1 MIQITEDNFKAIEDF
16 KEKADQYKNG
26 EIDPLRFKAFRV
38 SMGVYEQ
45 RAKETYMVRTR
56 VPGGVITFQQLQTIN
71 NIAKKYANGGMH
83 ITSRQDLQFHNVKL
97 EDVYDIMK
105 QLIEVGIITKG
116 TGGNTVRNVQCA
128 SLSGVST
135 DDVFDVTSYVREVT
149 NYLIKDP
156 SNMNLPRKYKLAFSN
171 SPVDEA
177 DATISDLGFIAK
189 VQDGK
194 KGFEVYG
201 GGGFGGNPRVSLKL
215 ADFIEDKDVIYYVQ
229 GMKELFEKEGDRSN
243 KNRARIRYIVAR
255 LGKEKFIQR
264 FEEELARVR
273 KEKNLDL
280 NIDEPYEK
288 YDTDNIKA
296 VDKSL
301 KNIIFPQKQKGL
313 YSVYVHPQSGNLTS
327 ENLDKVIN
335 FINTLEY
342 GTSIRVTNTQGF
354 FVRDLKEKDAAEL
367 SDVVL
372 QFTSRFNIDNS
383 ITCAGASTCQ
393 LGLCLSQNLLKGI
406 KEEFKDASDDIKY
419 ALPRIY
425 ISGCPNS
432 CAVHEKGK
440 IGLSG
445 RATRTED
452 GLIPMYTIFLGG
464 KVGSGGAKMGEVYG
478 DVPAKKIP
486 KYLYK
491 LAELK
496 SKSSYE
502 DFDEFLDN
510 SKEEIKRL
518 VKEYSTLESFAENSD
533 LYYDFGACNKFTLE
547 GRGAGECSTGVIDVI
562 KLDLSNAEGAL
573 AKYKTTKE
581 DADLYSSAVSSSRA
595 LLVLNGVDTNKDREI
610 FNIFKKDFVDTGY
623 VKAEIADLFDTL
635 IDYKLG
641 DIKNIADKAENIEYL
656 YSKVKAMYDSLDG
669 QLHITLP
676 KEVEKDETKEN
687 LEDKQETAYEVIDF
701 RGVKCPINFVKV
713 KVELSKIKSGE
724 KRGFYLDDGAPI
736 DNVPKSVEKEGHR
749 IVDID
754 TNYDGYNLLVVE
766 KK

>member
-26 EIDPLRFKAFRV
+26 DIDPLRFKAFRV

-45 RAKETYMVRTR
+45 REKETYMVRTR
-56 VPGGVITFQQLQTIN
+56 VPGGVITLQQLQTIN
-71 NIAKKYANGGMH
+71 DIAKEYANGRMH

-128 SLSGVST
+128 ALSGVST
-135 DDVFDVTSYVREVT
+135 DDVFDVTPYVREVT
-149 NYLIKDP
+149 NHLIKDP

-243 KNRARIRYIVAR
+243 KNKARIRYIVAR

-273 KEKNLDL
+273 KENNLEI

-288 YDTDNIKA
+288 YDTDNIETI
-296 VDKSL
+296 DKPL

-313 YSVYVHPQSGNLTS
+313 YSVYVHPQSGNLAS

-335 FINTLEY
+335 FINTLDY
-342 GTSIRVTNTQGF
+342 GTSIRVTNTQAF
-354 FVRDLKEKDAAEL
+354 FVRDLKEKDVAKL
-367 SDVVL
+367 SDIIL

-445 RATRTED
+445 RAKRTED

-464 KVGSGGAKMGEVYG
+464 KVGAGGAKMGEVYG
-478 DVPAKKIP
+478 DILAKKVP

-502 DFDEFLDN
+502 NFDEFLDN
-510 SKEEIKRL
+510 SKEEIKKL
-518 VKEYSTLESFAENSD
+518 VKEYSTLESFAENAD

-547 GRGAGECSTGVIDVI
+547 GRGAGECSTGVVDVI
-562 KLDLSNAEGAL
+562 KLDLANAEGAL
-573 AKYKTTKE
+573 EKYKTTKE
-581 DADLYSSAVSSSRA
+581 NADLYSSAVSSARA

-610 FNIFKKDFVDTGY
+610 FKAFKKDFVDTGY
-623 VKAEIADLFDTL
+623 VKAEIGDLFDTL
-635 IDYKLG
+635 IDFKLG
-641 DIKNIADKAENIEYL
+641 DIKNIADKAEDISYL
-656 YSKVKAMYDSLDG
+656 YNKVRAMYDSLDG

-676 KEVEKDETKEN
+676 KEVEKEETKKN
-687 LEDKQETAYEVIDF
+687 LEDKQENSYEVIDF

-713 KVELSKIKSGE
+713 KVELAKIKSGE

-754 TNYDGYNLLVVE
+754 TNYDGYNLLIVE